1 VLSAFAYSITY
12 EDLMFTKK
20 LFLSLTLVA
29 FTACS
34 KDDTTDATDSG
45 STDSGS
51 TDSGIVSTDTG
62 ETQPTGFSMSGVALD
77 LATLVPA
84 VEGLCIAAADPTKA
98 LGGGELEIL
107 AGAQIGA
114 DGAFL
119 IEGVTT
125 TSAVG
130 LFMVVQDCEGAA
142 EMTVMPTATGVAP
155 SSYGELGDGD
165 ALEGLTMLSIS
176 GPAAQ
181 GMDMSLTGVGYEGG
195 SVIISGLMAGFVRD
209 AEGAA
214 IAGATVSCTTGDNKP
229 CAPVFYADADPT
241 VGGMFASEEGVNG
254 ATRAATGGL
263 FIVPG
268 APIFTYSAMAEGY
281 TFQDQLFGSVP
292 GLATFMTF
300 VAD

>member
-12 EDLMFTKK
+12 EDLMLTKK
-20 LFLSLTLVA
+20 LFLSLALVV
-29 FTACS
+29 FTGCS

-77 LATLVPA
+77 LATLTPA
-84 VEGLCIAAADPTKA
+84 PEGLCIAAADPTKA
-98 LGGGELEIL
+98 LGGGDLEIL
-107 AGAQIGA
+107 AGSQIGA

-130 LFMVVQDCEGAA
+130 LFMVVQDCEGAE

-165 ALEGLTMLSIS
+165 SLEGLTMLSIS
-176 GPAAQ
+176 AQAAQ
-181 GMDMSLTGVGYEGG
+181 GMDASLQGVGYNGD
-195 SVIISGLMAGFVRD
+195 SVTTTGLMAGFVRD
-209 AEGAA
+209 AEGTP
-214 IAGATVSCTTGDNKP
+214 IAGATVSCTDGNGDP
-229 CAPVFYADADPT
+229 CAPVFYADADP
-241 VGGMFASEEGVNG
+241 SD
-254 ATRAATGGL
+254 GGL
-263 FIVPG
+263 FANSTGVNAGTVAEANGLFVVPG
-268 APIFTYSAMAEGY
+268 APIFTYSATADGHA
-281 TFQDQLFGSVP
+281 FQDQLFGSVP

-300 VAD
+300 FAD